1 MNDNKLSNLN
11 STHLLIHSL
20 HGSGALTFYKSDLRT
35 SQAEMRVSVSC
46 IVTSRLQQVKV
57 HLQSPSGYWENFY
70 FLGTK
75 RLNAVCCWL
84 SAKNLPQVL
93 EAILG
98 YHPQGT
104 WDTSTG
110 CILPRPA
117 GDCLSD
123 TPSCFNRAAL
133 INIVFFLINS
143 KSTD

>member
-84 SAKNLPQVL
+84 LAVSQEPPSGPGGHPWVSSAGYLGHLHRLHSPQ
-93 EAILG
+93 A
-98 YHPQGT
+98 
-104 WDTSTG
+104 S
-110 CILPRPA
+110 RR
-117 GDCLSD
+117 LS
-123 TPSCFNRAAL
+123 F
-133 INIVFFLINS
+133 
-143 KSTD
+143 